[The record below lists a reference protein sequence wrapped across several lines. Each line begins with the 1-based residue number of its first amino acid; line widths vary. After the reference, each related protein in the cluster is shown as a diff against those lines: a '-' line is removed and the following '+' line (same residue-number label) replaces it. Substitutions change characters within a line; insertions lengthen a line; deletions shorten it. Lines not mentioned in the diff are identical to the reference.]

1 MGSEGGD
8 QVFLRCVEQRDWDQR
23 SDKFECQAILSGS
36 LLALLAVD
44 DGLNDSFID
53 AVLTK
58 ERVVADVMLNEVQS
72 IGLDLC

>member
-8 QVFLRCVEQRDWDQR
+8 QVFLRCVEQRDWDQG

-36 LLALLAVD
+36 LLAFLAVYN
-44 DGLNDSFID
+44 GLNDSFID
-53 AVLTK
+53 AVLAE
-58 ERVVADVMLNEVQS
+58 ERVVADVMRNKVQS